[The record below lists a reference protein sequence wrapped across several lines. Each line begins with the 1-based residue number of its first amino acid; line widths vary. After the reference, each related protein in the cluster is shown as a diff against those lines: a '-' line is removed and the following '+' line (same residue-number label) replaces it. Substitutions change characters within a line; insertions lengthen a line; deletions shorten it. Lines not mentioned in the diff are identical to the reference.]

1 MRKLLLFVCLAF
13 MSLITDAQVV
23 KSVNVEEAGTLQALL
38 GNDYLNITDLTVT
51 GNLNGNDI
59 ITLRAMCGVNTGEE
73 QTGTGKLEKLD
84 MSGAVIKAGG
94 EMYATKFS
102 NKSTT
107 DNEIGVAMFRYC
119 NTLKE
124 VRLPNSVVTIKNN
137 SFEKAVGLKT
147 VIIGANTKEIQK
159 AAFRGCTALENVD
172 MPATLT
178 TLGNETFKDCVSLT
192 NVKLPDALT
201 QVPELC
207 FSNTN
212 IQDLVIPDNVTYI
225 GWYAFQDLQNLV
237 TITFGKSM
245 NTLSKTSFQRSGAYV
260 EDVYINY
267 PGTEDQKII
276 GGDYVMLFD
285 GFYDDDGDGITQD
298 VRYTDEE
305 LAQIKV
311 HVPANRLEDYKASP
325 KWNKFTLVANTASNV
340 EPVKMANAK
349 VVARYTLDGKALS
362 KAQKGLNLVKM
373 SDGTVRK
380 ELVR

>member
-1 MRKLLLFVCLAF
+1 MRKLLLFVCFAF
-13 MSLITDAQVV
+13 MALATNAQVE

-38 GNDYLNITDLTVT
+38 GADYLNITDLTVT

-73 QTGTGKLEKLD
+73 QTGTGSLEKLD
-84 MSGAVIKAGG
+84 LSGANIKAGG
-94 EMYATKFS
+94 EMYATKYS

-124 VRLPNSVVTIKNN
+124 IHLPNSVVTIKNN
-137 SFEKAVGLKT
+137 SFEKSVGLKT
-147 VIIGANTKEIQK
+147 VIVGKNTTEIQK
-159 AAFRGCTALENVD
+159 AAFRGCTALDSIV
-172 MPATLT
+172 MPASVA

-192 NVKLPDALT
+192 NVKLPDELVK
-201 QVPELC
+201 VPELC
-207 FSNTN
+207 FANTN
-212 IQDLVIPDNVTYI
+212 IEHLVIPDKVTFIAY
-225 GWYAFQDLQNLV
+225 YAFQDLKNLT
-237 TITFGKSM
+237 TISFGKSM
-245 NTLSKTSFQRSGAYV
+245 NYLSKTAFQRSGDYV

-267 PGTEDQKII
+267 PGTDDEKII

-285 GFYDDDGDGITQD
+285 GYYDDDGDGVTQD

-311 HVPANRLEDYKASP
+311 HVPANRLDDYKASD
-325 KWNKFTLVANTASNV
+325 KWNKFTLVANSTSNV
-340 EPVKMANAK
+340 EPVKVNNAK
-349 VVARYTLDGKALS
+349 VVARYSIDGKQLS

-373 SDGTVRK
+373 SDGTVKK
-380 ELVR
+380 ELVK